1 MNQEKSRYQHA
12 EHEFGPVYDQNS
24 RVLILG
30 SFPSVKSREQQFYY
44 GHPQNRFWKMIT
56 AVYGEKIPENI
67 QEKKDLLLRNRIA
80 LWDVIESCDI
90 IGSSDSSI
98 RNVKLN
104 PIERIV
110 RETEIE
116 LICCN
121 GEKSYR
127 LFLRYHQELASA
139 VPVFRMP
146 STSPANA
153 ACTLERL
160 IAEWGELLRNQTG
173 NAGTEALKQER

>member
-12 EHEFGPVYDQNS
+12 EHEFGPVYDQDS

-44 GHPQNRFWKMIT
+44 GHPQNRFWKMIA
-56 AVYGEKIPENI
+56 AVYGEALPGTI
-67 QEKKDLLLRNRIA
+67 QEKKELLLRNRIA

-98 RNVKLN
+98 KNVKPN
-104 PIERIV
+104 PVATIIKN
-110 RETEIE
+110 TEIK

-121 GEKSYR
+121 GEKAYR
-127 LFLRYHQELASA
+127 LFIKYNPELAA
-139 VPVFRMP
+139 EIPVCKMP

-160 IAEWGELLRNQTG
+160 IGEWREVLP
-173 NAGTEALKQER
+173 GT

>member
-24 RVLILG
+24 KVLILG

-44 GHPQNRFWKMIT
+44 GHPQNRFWKMIA
-56 AVYGEKIPENI
+56 AVYGEALPDTI
-67 QEKKDLLLRNRIA
+67 QGKRELLLRNRIA

-98 RNVKLN
+98 KNVKPN
-104 PIERIV
+104 PIAEVIAHTGIKR
-110 RETEIE
+110 
-116 LICCN
+116 ICCN
-121 GEKSYR
+121 GEKAYC
-127 LFLRYHQELASA
+127 LFIKYNPELAA
-139 VPVFRMP
+139 EIPIRKMP

-153 ACTLERL
+153 AYTLERL
-160 IAEWGELLRNQTG
+160 IEEWRG
-173 NAGTEALKQER
+173 ALSLQ